1 MYEFVLQT
9 VQRATKN
16 YNAEKRASDVKK
28 KWRISINRISKVS
41 HTTCNWIKI
50 LDEATWMANVFLIS
64 WFFYSFLSC
73 STSLLVKYDFIL
85 RYEAWVNVIRAS
97 SFIENVPQISAKTS
111 EICSGSSHEI
121 GHSLPI
127 IFQRNWPR
135 KFPRNR
141 PFFPRICPWKSRE
154 IWLFFRDLPE
164 ALSRVEMKRRER
176 TKVEGTKTIFFVW
189 RKTKNKNKKNW
200 TSSKYFVLVQKILY
214 WFKNFVLVQK
224 KLYQRQ
230 KLNYNKSTSCMRMF
244 DQQFRPNQFKL
255 SFFISECG
263 RIHHRPSTA

>member
-1 MYEFVLQT
+1 MKTFLKSAQKPAKFARE
-9 VQRATKN
+9 AHTKS
-16 YNAEKRASDVKK
+16 A
-28 KWRISINRISKVS
+28 
-41 HTTCNWIKI
+41 I
-50 LDEATWMANVFLIS
+50 LYQS
-64 WFFYSFLSC
+64 FFSETGL
-73 STSLLVKYDFIL
+73 
-85 RYEAWVNVIRAS
+85 
-97 SFIENVPQISAKTS
+97 ENSR
-111 EICSGSSHEI
+111 EI
-121 GHSLPI
+121 GHFFREFVPE
-127 IFQRNWPR
+127 NPA
-135 KFPRNR
+135 KFD
-141 PFFPRICPWKSRE
+141 F
-154 IWLFFRDLPE
+154 FFRDLPE

-176 TKVEGTKTIFFVW
+176 IKVEGTKTIFFVW